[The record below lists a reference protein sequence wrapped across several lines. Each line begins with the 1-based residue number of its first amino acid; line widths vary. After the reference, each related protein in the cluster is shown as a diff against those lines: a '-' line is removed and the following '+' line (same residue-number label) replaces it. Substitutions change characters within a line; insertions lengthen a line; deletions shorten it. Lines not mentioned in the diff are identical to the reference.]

1 MKLGIF
7 GGTFNPPHN
16 THREILLQAVSQL
29 GLDNVLVVPC
39 GDPPHKS
46 CSVDK
51 RARLE
56 MACLAFEGFAEIF
69 TYEIGK
75 HGKSYTLDTL
85 TEVKRLYPTAELYLI
100 IGGDSLA
107 DFATWHCPEQIA
119 RMCTLTVAQRGER
132 KLSNCAE
139 RLASEYGA
147 KTKFLD
153 IEPNSVS
160 STEIR
165 LRYEFGEPVDCV
177 PQSVDEYIRKNSLYS
192 EYRAMTAK
200 VKTYLT
206 PERYRH
212 TFYVV
217 KRGLELAP
225 DGLRDKAFVACL
237 LHDVAKYVRPSD
249 YAKYGFTPSCDMP
262 LSVVHSFLGAE
273 IARQNFGITDKEILD
288 AIAYHT
294 TGRPNM
300 TELDKIVYVADKTEQ
315 TRPYPL
321 EHLLT
326 GSLDDKFVACLSEA
340 YEICIQKHCDS
351 VCPLSERTL
360 EYYCRDK
367 RDKT

>member
-69 TYEIGK
+69 TYEIDK

-192 EYRAMTAK
+192 EYRAMT
-200 VKTYLT
+200 
-206 PERYRH
+206 
-212 TFYVV
+212 
-217 KRGLELAP
+217 
-225 DGLRDKAFVACL
+225 DK
-237 LHDVAKYVRPSD
+237 
-249 YAKYGFTPSCDMP
+249 G
-262 LSVVHSFLGAE
+262 
-273 IARQNFGITDKEILD
+273 
-288 AIAYHT
+288 
-294 TGRPNM
+294 
-300 TELDKIVYVADKTEQ
+300 
-315 TRPYPL
+315 
-321 EHLLT
+321 
-326 GSLDDKFVACLSEA
+326 
-340 YEICIQKHCDS
+340 
-351 VCPLSERTL
+351 
-360 EYYCRDK
+360 
-367 RDKT
+367 